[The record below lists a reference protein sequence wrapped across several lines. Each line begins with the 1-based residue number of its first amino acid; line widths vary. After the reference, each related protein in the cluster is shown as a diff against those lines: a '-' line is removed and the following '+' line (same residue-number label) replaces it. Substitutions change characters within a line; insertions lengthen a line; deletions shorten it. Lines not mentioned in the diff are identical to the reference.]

1 MNIST
6 LEQFVE
12 QQNRWRGIFG
22 SKPLTLMSAK
32 DRQLIADEIDMALS
46 PENLHCDGEITASQA
61 RKKYQQLTRAARELI
76 SIDPNVKFWEYSE

>member
-6 LEQFVE
+6 LEQFVAE
-12 QQNRWRGIFG
+12 QNRWKTIFG
-22 SKPLTLMSAK
+22 KPQLSMMSAK
-32 DRQLIADEIDMALS
+32 DRQYIAEEIDMALS

-61 RKKYQQLTRAARELI
+61 RKKYQYLTRAARELI